1 MRLSWKLEVR
11 WTAPLQLGSMQAK
24 MKNVQAGIELTM
36 VVTLFE
42 DESIELSQELDSA
55 PKAVTL
61 SVDSFFL
68 NFPF

>member
-36 VVTLFE
+36 VVTLFKE
-42 DESIELSQELDSA
+42 ESIELSR
-55 PKAVTL
+55 
-61 SVDSFFL
+61 
-68 NFPF
+68 